1 MSPVKEGDGR
11 INVQAEQED
20 EHPEISHYEFSGID
34 ERHGIIPKWLGAV
47 YVILLIWMV
56 YYLIR
61 FWTDKG

>member
-1 MSPVKEGDGR
+1 VSPVKEGDGGIR
-11 INVQAEQED
+11 EETGQED

-34 ERHGIIPKWLGAV
+34 ERHGVIPKWLGAV

-61 FWTDKG
+61 FWTDKV

>member
-1 MSPVKEGDGR
+1 MKEGDGG
-11 INVQAEQED
+11 ISEHAEQED
-20 EHPEISHYEFSGID
+20 EPPEISHYEFSGID
-34 ERHGIIPKWLGAV
+34 ERHGVIPKWLGAV

>member
-1 MSPVKEGDGR
+1 MKDGDGG
-11 INVQAEQED
+11 ISEEGGQKD

-34 ERHGIIPKWLGAV
+34 ERHGVIPKWLGAV

-61 FWTDKG
+61 FWTDKV